1 MFALLWANGTLAR
14 APGLGAKAVGTVVA
28 GGTVLGWRLNPVTME
43 TIEVFE
49 APYPETAILLLRP
62 RLAVLEEGAMTYV
75 VASPE
80 EE

>member
-1 MFALLWANGTLAR
+1 MDA
-14 APGLGAKAVGTVVA
+14 
-28 GGTVLGWRLNPVTME
+28 TME
-43 TIEVFE
+43 TMEVFV